1 MADFLAAELATG
13 VYRKTTAK
21 SDHMFPTVHEGANL
35 VYEPGDFVMMLNE
48 HEPRETGGVLH
59 FQAESLFGPRG
70 GKSGFVPFTHMVEL
84 EDRDK
89 VALAFAVQDLEEREL
104 RKWNKAAQKF
114 ASKRRRAEGG
124 GGARQ
129 VQAPA
134 PAPGPGPAAARG
146 GQYGGAGPAAARGG
160 QYGGAAITANDRQ
173 AFITWATGS
182 GQMAEQ
188 AARELLERAI
198 QEGQLPPFE
207 GAKNI
212 VREERSAKLR
222 AAESEGQ
229 RPAEQQRDAMAR
241 APSNRVGGG
250 AAATQPQTLRA
261 RVGNR
266 GEPGGPGDFL
276 AITSPAGVSVG
287 RVAVPATAYPNDEIE
302 LVVSFDE
309 VRGLRI
315 LQMSYGLVGTRGVPV
330 ANPVLHPDPT
340 AMPPAGMSRGR

>member
-1 MADFLAAELATG
+1 M
-13 VYRKTTAK
+13 
-21 SDHMFPTVHEGANL
+21 
-35 VYEPGDFVMMLNE
+35 
-48 HEPRETGGVLH
+48 
-59 FQAESLFGPRG
+59 
-70 GKSGFVPFTHMVEL
+70 
-84 EDRDK
+84 
-89 VALAFAVQDLEEREL
+89 
-104 RKWNKAAQKF
+104 
-114 ASKRRRAEGG
+114 
-124 GGARQ
+124 
-129 VQAPA
+129 QAPA

-212 VREERSAKLR
+212 VREARSAKLR

-229 RPAEQQRDAMAR
+229 RPAEPQRDAMAR

-250 AAATQPQTLRA
+250 AAATQTQQLRA
-261 RVGNR
+261 RVRNR

-276 AITSPAGVSVG
+276 AITGPAGFFLG
-287 RVAVPATAYPNDEIE
+287 RVAIPAGALPNDEIE

-309 VRGLRI
+309 VRGPRI
-315 LQMSYGLVGTRGVPV
+315 LQMSYGLPGRAGLATGGVPV
-330 ANPVLHPDPT
+330 ANPVLLPDPT
-340 AMPPAGMSRGR
+340 AMPPAGVPRGR